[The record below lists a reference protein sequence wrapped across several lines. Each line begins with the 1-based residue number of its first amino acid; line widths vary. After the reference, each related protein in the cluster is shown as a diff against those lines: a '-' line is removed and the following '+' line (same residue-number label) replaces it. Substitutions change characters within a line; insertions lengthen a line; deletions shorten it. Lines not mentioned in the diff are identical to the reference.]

1 MPDWKRIPVTT
12 LLLAAIVAVYL
23 AEVAAGGS
31 ENSDVLL
38 RFGANLRPL
47 VLEGQVWRLVACMFL
62 HIGILHLALNGWAL
76 FQLGGLF
83 ELLIGSRSMLVVYFV
98 TGIAASLASV
108 VFTRALSAGASGAIF
123 GLLGA
128 LITFLLRRRSGLLP
142 RGKSLL
148 SQLLTWAAINVVLGF
163 NMAGIDNAGH
173 LGGCACGLLLGLFL
187 TPRPQPPPPPQ
198 PWPEPPS
205 APTPNWPNFPDR

>member
-1 MPDWKRIPVTT
+1 MPDWKRTPVTT

-31 ENSDVLL
+31 ENTEVLVRL
-38 RFGANLRPL
+38 GANARPL

-76 FQLGGLF
+76 FQLGSIF
-83 ELLIGSRSMLVVYFV
+83 ELLIGSRSMFVVYFV

-108 VFTRALSAGASGAIF
+108 VFTRGLSAGASGAIF

-187 TPRPQPPPPPQ
+187 APRPLPPPQ
-198 PWPEPPS
+198 PWPEQPAPPP
-205 APTPNWPNFPDR
+205 PTWPTFPDR